1 MKSGWN
7 ERLRSIEAGIGLVRN
22 AGLAHLVAEDSR
34 LDGRQITLEGER
46 LINFGSCSYLGLETD
61 ERLKNAA
68 CAAVERYGVVFS
80 SSRAYVS
87 VPLFA
92 EYERLMAE
100 LVGRHPVV
108 LAPSTSLA
116 HQAALPVLVGERD
129 AVCYDVMVHSSV
141 QAVLP
146 TLLQR
151 GVPCEPIPHNRLDL
165 LERRARRLAANHER
179 VFYLCDGVYSMHGDL
194 ADLAGLSDLMER
206 MPALFAYVDDAH
218 GVGWAG
224 RHGAGVVLGE
234 RGLHERMAVALS
246 LSKSFATGG
255 AIVTVHDRELARRI
269 FSCGAPLIFSGPLQP
284 AQLGA
289 GIASALIHLSPEI
302 GALQERLRVR
312 IRLFDELSA
321 ALGVEVVAPSRSP
334 IRFIEIGRSE
344 AAIEVARHL
353 RAAGFFLNISVFP
366 AVAHGR
372 AGVRLML
379 TCQHTAEDVAALV
392 RELARCLEA
401 QNPKSTRGKRS
412 PLTFRASRPS

>member
-1 MKSGWN
+1 MKPGWS
-7 ERLRSIEAGIGLVRN
+7 ERLRSIEAGIGLVRG

-34 LDGRQITLEGER
+34 LDGRQITLNGER
-46 LINFGSCSYLGLETD
+46 LVNFGSCSYLGLETD
-61 ERLKNAA
+61 ERLKTAA

-87 VPLFA
+87 VPLFD
-92 EYERLMAE
+92 EYEGLMSE

-108 LAPSTSLA
+108 IAPSTSLL

-129 AVCYDVMVHSSV
+129 AVCFDVLVHSSV

-151 GVPCEPIPHNRLDL
+151 GVPCEPIPHNRIDL
-165 LERRARRLAANHER
+165 LERRARRLAQNHER
-179 VFYLCDGVYSMHGDL
+179 IHYLCDGVYSMHGDL
-194 ADLAGLSDLMER
+194 ADLDALGDLLDR
-206 MPALFAYVDDAH
+206 MPRLFAYVDDAH

-234 RGLHERMAVALS
+234 RGLHERMAVALG
-246 LSKSFATGG
+246 LAKSFATGG
-255 AIVTVHDRELARRI
+255 AVVTVQDPELSRRI

-302 GALQERLRVR
+302 GVLQERLRVR

-321 ALGVEVVAPSRSP
+321 ALGVRMPRPGRSP
-334 IRFIEIGRSE
+334 IRFVEVGAAD
-344 AAIEVARHL
+344 AAIEVARRL
-353 RAAGFFLNISVFP
+353 RTAGFFVNASVFP

-379 TCQHTAEDVAALV
+379 TCQQTAEDVAALA
-392 RELARCLEA
+392 RELARCLETVR
-401 QNPKSTRGKRS
+401 PKRAKRS
-412 PLTFRASRPS
+412 PVTIRASRPS